1 MSYVLLGASEET
13 LRPGLPPNTI
23 NIRKTE
29 HQDIWELPG
38 ADLTSS
44 QECRPERP
52 WWELFLSGSP
62 LCYPL
67 SG

>member
-1 MSYVLLGASEET
+1 MSYVLLGASKET

-23 NIRKTE
+23 IRKTE

-38 ADLTSS
+38 ADLMSS
-44 QECRPERP
+44 QECRPVRP